1 MRRSPW
7 LVIGA
12 ALLGCGADSNSDAS
26 LERSTK
32 LADVSERQAGDLC
45 DQVHALRD
53 DTYLNRLCTVMGV
66 TLAPLEGGTCA
77 EQRAKCLKD
86 PPPLC
91 FRDTTSSAPELDC
104 PEATVGIFLD
114 CMAGSVRVAKELY
127 APITCDTP
135 AAQVTQ
141 LALDAFEMNRDTPA
155 AECAEFKRTCPSF
168 FERDAPDPARVA
180 PLRLLQG
187 LRMPL

>member
-1 MRRSPW
+1 MRSSPW

-12 ALLGCGADSNSDAS
+12 ALLGCGADSNADAP
-26 LERSTK
+26 LERTTK
-32 LADVSERQAGDLC
+32 FSDLGEHQADDLC

-53 DTYLNRLCTVMGV
+53 DAYLNGLCTMMGV

-86 PPPLC
+86 PPPMC
-91 FRDTTSSAPELDC
+91 FPAMTRSARELDC
-104 PEATVGIFLD
+104 PETTVGMFLD
-114 CMAGSVRVAKELY
+114 CMAGTVRATKELY

-135 AAQVTQ
+135 VAQATR
-141 LALDAFEMNRDTPA
+141 LALDAFDMNLDTPP
-155 AECAEFKRTCPSF
+155 AECAEFKRTCPGF
-168 FERDAPDPARVA
+168 FEHDATDPARVA

-187 LRMPL
+187 LRTPL